1 MFGKQLSMSIA
12 YYKRKRKDILKNQLL
27 FLNLAVG
34 ENSLVL
40 DERNNNQV
48 ANSTVAFIKVTDF
61 L

>member
-1 MFGKQLSMSIA
+1 MFGKQLSMSVA